1 MENCAFYF
9 FFLYRYMLTAV
20 KTGVCKHSVSFETLA
35 KREPSCYMPHILVA
49 FILKEQ
55 GTSFFSGNFWYSF
68 LFHEQKLGVYVL
80 GEAAVLFCLFLL
92 HHP

>member
-20 KTGVCKHSVSFETLA
+20 KTGVFSFETLA

-55 GTSFFSGNFWYSF
+55 GTSFFQETSGI
-68 LFHEQKLGVYVL
+68 LFFSMSRSWV
-80 GEAAVLFCLFLL
+80 CMC
-92 HHP
+92 

>member
-55 GTSFFSGNFWYSF
+55 GTSFFRKLLVFFSF
-68 LFHEQKLGVYVL
+68 
-80 GEAAVLFCLFLL
+80 
-92 HHP
+92 P